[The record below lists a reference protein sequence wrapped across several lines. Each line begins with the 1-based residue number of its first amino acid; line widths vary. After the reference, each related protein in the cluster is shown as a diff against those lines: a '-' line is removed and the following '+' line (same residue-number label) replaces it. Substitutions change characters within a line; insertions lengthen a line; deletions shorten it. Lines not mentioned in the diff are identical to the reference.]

1 MKTFLLFAALTGTVL
16 AETDTPRTA
25 WQSDFSVRLRF
36 ESREQNSRFDRGV
49 TSPTDGAWVLSRVRL
64 GLKGQVGAG
73 VLFYAQM
80 QDAREIHSDRPSV
93 PYVLGSEGDDP
104 LDLRQFYLER
114 RTGEMTWRVG
124 RQILA

>member
-1 MKTFLLFAALTGTVL
+1 MKTFFLFTALAGAALG
-16 AETDTPRTA
+16 ETDTVRSA
-25 WQSDFSVRLRF
+25 WQSDFSIRLRV
-36 ESREQNSRFDRGV
+36 ESREQNFSFDRGV

-73 VLFYAQM
+73 VSFYAQM